1 MSVATVDESERPL
14 APADVI
20 AHVDLHGAAE
30 RGQGEQIRYTGVQ
43 CGRPLL
49 YPLPVEDLT
58 PVLRARAD
66 AYGRRYFGAIFA
78 FDLEELPPRRQYVA
92 ASFDVALT
100 NPQCLAVRLHEDAD
114 ALGLVY
120 SAGGLMPTSTVAAH
134 AAAAV
139 AERRRGWL
147 SRLWSYDAR
156 PRARA
161 VGTMTNE
168 FGWRYVD
175 RRGLPLARTYAM
187 HALVE
192 VPPGLTELRGALAV
206 RVDLN
211 PSRGG
216 DPPVLASVGNVVS
229 FAEPLDPVSTAS
241 RRSGV
246 RLCVAADIE
255 GYSRRANIEADALQG
270 ALVEVLAGARRHAG
284 ITEHSVDVQP
294 QGDAELALLPAGID
308 ESEVIPALVGYIGDA
323 LGAFNRRSGLARMRL
338 RVALHRG
345 FVSPSAAGWAGNAS
359 VAVFRI
365 LNSDPLRDAL
375 ANHADVDFVLGVPDV
390 LYQDVI
396 AHGYGQLDPARFS
409 DLTVEVPGKHF
420 RERVWLHVPDA
431 PA

>member
-1 MSVATVDESERPL
+1 MSVAIVDESQRPL
-14 APADVI
+14 APADVL
-20 AHVDLHGAAE
+20 AVVDLYGPGE
-30 RGQGEQIRYTGVQ
+30 RGPGERIRYTGVQ

-49 YPLPVEDLT
+49 YPIPVDDLP

-92 ASFDVALT
+92 VSFDVALAD
-100 NPQCLAVRLHEDAD
+100 PQCLAVHLHEDAD
-114 ALGLVY
+114 ALGFVY
-120 SAGGLMPTSTVAAH
+120 GAEGLMPASAVAVH
-134 AAAAV
+134 AARATG
-139 AERRRGWL
+139 ERRRGWL
-147 SRLWSYDAR
+147 SRLLSSDTR

-161 VGTMTNE
+161 VGTMANE
-168 FGWRYVD
+168 FGWRYAD

-192 VPPGLTELRGALAV
+192 VPPGRSELRGALAA

-216 DPPVLASVGNVVS
+216 DPPVLASVGDVVS
-229 FAEPLDPVSTAS
+229 FAEPLDAGAGES

-255 GYSRRANIEADALQG
+255 GYGRRDNQEANALQG
-270 ALVEVLAGARRHAG
+270 ALVDVLAGARRHAG
-284 ITEHSVDVQP
+284 IPEHAVDVQP

-308 ESEVIPALVGYIGDA
+308 ESVVIPALVDHIGDA
-323 LGAFNRRSGLARMRL
+323 LDEYNRRSGRARMRL

-345 FVSPSAAGWAGNAS
+345 FVSPGPSGWAGNAS

-365 LNSDPLRDAL
+365 LNCPPLREAL
-375 ANHADVDFVLGVPDV
+375 ARHADVDFVLGVPDV

-396 AHGYGQLDPARFS
+396 AHGYGDLDPSRFA
-409 DLTVEVPGKHF
+409 DLTVDVPDKHY
-420 RERVWLHVPDA
+420 RERVWLLVPDA
-431 PA
+431 SA